1 MHDFEYE
8 SPSTLAQ
15 AVALLAQG
23 GSRPLAG
30 GTDLIDHIRTGRFRP
45 SVVVDLKKIPEL
57 AQLVTGASGLRLGA
71 AVPCYQLRESAAIR
85 DQYSAIAD
93 AVSIIGGVQI
103 QNRATVGG
111 NLCTSGPAAD
121 SAPALLALGA
131 ACVITG
137 PQGNRTVPLEQ
148 FFTGPG
154 KNVLQPGEILVEVT
168 CPAPAAQSGSNY
180 RRFIPR
186 NEMDIAVVGV
196 GVSVTL
202 DASGQTITAARIG
215 LGAVGPTPI
224 LASEAAKTLLG
235 KPANDASYKVA
246 GEAARAQTSP
256 IDDMRGTVEFR
267 RHVTGV
273 LVERSLREAV
283 ARAKGESQYH
293 AHVRVPCCS

>member
-8 SPSTLAQ
+8 CPRTLAD
-15 AVALLAQG
+15 AVALLTKG
-23 GSRPLAG
+23 DSRPLAG
-30 GTDLIDHIRTGRFRP
+30 GTDLIDHMRTGRFRP
-45 SVVVDLKKIPEL
+45 ALVVDVKKIPEL
-57 AQLVTGASGLRLGA
+57 SLLESNDKGLRIGA
-71 AVPCYQLRESAAIR
+71 AVSCFQLQSSSTIR

-93 AVSIIGGVQI
+93 AVSIIGSVQV
-103 QNRATVGG
+103 QNRASMGG

-131 ACVITG
+131 QCVIAG
-137 PQGNRTVPLEQ
+137 PKGSRAVPLEQ

-154 KNVLQPGEILVEVT
+154 KNVLQAGEILVEIT
-168 CPAPAAQSGSNY
+168 CPAPAPKSGSNY

-202 DASGQTITAARIG
+202 DPSGQTITAARIG

-224 LASEAAKTLLG
+224 LATEAAKKLIG
-235 KPANDASYKVA
+235 KPATDENYKAA

-283 ARAKGESQYH
+283 ARARGESKYH
-293 AHVRVPCCS
+293 SHVRIPCC

>member
-1 MHDFEYE
+1 MHDFDFE
-8 SPSTLAQ
+8 SPRTLAE
-15 AVALLAQG
+15 AVSLLASRD
-23 GSRPLAG
+23 SRPLAG

-45 SVVVDLKKIPEL
+45 SLVVDLKKIPEL
-57 AQLVTGASGLRLGA
+57 LRLVADANGLHLGA
-71 AVPCYQLRESAAIR
+71 AVPCHQIQASAEVR
-85 DQYSAIAD
+85 QNYMAIAD

-121 SAPALLALGA
+121 SAPALLALSA
-131 ACVITG
+131 TCHIVG
-137 PQGNRTVPLEQ
+137 PQGNRTLPLDQ

-154 KNVLQPGEILVEVT
+154 KNVLQPGEILVEIT
-168 CPAPAAQSGSNY
+168 CPVPAPKSGSNY

-202 DASGQTITAARIG
+202 DASGQSITAARIG

-224 LASEAAKTLLG
+224 LAVDAAKTLIG
-235 KPANDASYKVA
+235 QPANDASYKAA
-246 GEAARAQTSP
+246 GEAARAATRP

-283 ARAKGESQYH
+283 ARARGESQYQP
-293 AHVRVPCCS
+293 HVRIPCS

>member
-1 MHDFEYE
+1 MHDFDFE
-8 SPSTLAQ
+8 SPRTLAE
-15 AVALLAQG
+15 AVSLLASRD
-23 GSRPLAG
+23 SRPLAG
-30 GTDLIDHIRTGRFRP
+30 GTDLIDHIRTGRFHP
-45 SVVVDLKKIPEL
+45 ALVVDLKQIPEL
-57 AQLVTGASGLRLGA
+57 TKLVVDAKGLHLGA
-71 AVPCYQLRESAAIR
+71 AVPCYQIQASAEIR
-85 DQYSAIAD
+85 QHYTALAD

-131 ACVITG
+131 TCHITG
-137 PQGNRTVPLEQ
+137 PKGNRSLPLEQ

-168 CPAPAAQSGSNY
+168 CPAPAAKSGSNY

-196 GVSVTL
+196 GVSITL

-224 LASEAAKTLLG
+224 LASDAAQTLIG
-235 KPANDASYKVA
+235 KPASDANFKAA
-246 GEAARAQTSP
+246 GEAARAATRP

-283 ARAKGESQYH
+283 ARARGESQYH
-293 AHVRVPCCS
+293 AHVRLPCC

>member
-8 SPSTLAQ
+8 SPRTLAE
-15 AVALLAQG
+15 AVAILG
-23 GSRPLAG
+23 RGDGKPLAG

-45 SVVVDLKKIPEL
+45 AVVVDLKKIPEL
-57 AQLVTGASGLRLGA
+57 AILVSDSHGLRVGA
-71 AVPCYQLRESAAIR
+71 AVPSYKLQSSAVIR
-85 DQYSAIAD
+85 QQYTAIAD

-103 QNRATVGG
+103 QNRATIGG

-131 ACVITG
+131 QCVITG
-137 PQGNRTVPLEQ
+137 PQGTRTVPLEK

-154 KNVLQPGEILVEVT
+154 KNVLQVGEVLVEIT
-168 CPAPAAQSGSNY
+168 CPAPAPHSGSNY

-202 DASGQTITAARIG
+202 DASGQTVTAARIG

-224 LASEAAKTLLG
+224 LATEAAKFLIG
-235 KPANDASYKVA
+235 QPVCDASFKTA
-246 GEAARAQTSP
+246 GEVARTQTSP

-283 ARAKGESQYH
+283 ARARGESQFH
-293 AHVRVPCCS
+293 PHVRGSCGG

>member
-8 SPSTLAQ
+8 CPRTLAD
-15 AVALLAQG
+15 AVALLAKG
-23 GSRPLAG
+23 ESRPLAG
-30 GTDLIDHIRTGRFRP
+30 GTDLIDHMRTGRFRP
-45 SVVVDLKKIPEL
+45 ALVVDVKKIPEL
-57 AQLVTGASGLRLGA
+57 SLLESNDKVLRIGA
-71 AVPCYQLRESAAIR
+71 AVSCFRLQSCSTIR

-93 AVSIIGGVQI
+93 AVSIIGSVQV
-103 QNRATVGG
+103 QSRASMGG

-121 SAPALLALGA
+121 SAPALLALSA
-131 ACVITG
+131 QCVIAG
-137 PQGNRTVPLEQ
+137 PKGNRTVPLEQ

-154 KNVLQPGEILVEVT
+154 KNVLQAGEILVEII
-168 CPAPAAQSGSNY
+168 CPAPAPKSGSNY

-224 LASEAAKTLLG
+224 LATEAAKKLIG
-235 KPANDASYKVA
+235 KPATDENYKAA

-283 ARAKGESQYH
+283 ARARGESKYH
-293 AHVRVPCCS
+293 SHVRIPCC

>member
-1 MHDFEYE
+1 MHDFDYE
-8 SPSTLAQ
+8 CPRTLAD
-15 AVALLAQG
+15 AVTLLAKG
-23 GSRPLAG
+23 DSRPLAG
-30 GTDLIDHIRTGRFRP
+30 GTDLIDHMRTGRFRP
-45 SVVVDLKKIPEL
+45 ALVVDVKKIPEL
-57 AQLVTGASGLRLGA
+57 SLLESNGKGLRIGA
-71 AVPCYQLRESAAIR
+71 AVSCFQIQSSAAIR

-93 AVSIIGGVQI
+93 AVSIIGSVQV
-103 QNRATVGG
+103 QSRASIGG

-131 ACVITG
+131 QCVIAG
-137 PQGNRTVPLEQ
+137 PKGNRTVPLEQ

-154 KNVLQPGEILVEVT
+154 KNVLQAGEILVEIT
-168 CPAPAAQSGSNY
+168 CPAPAPKSGSNY

-196 GVSVTL
+196 GASVTL

-224 LASEAAKTLLG
+224 LAAEAAKKLIG
-235 KPANDASYKVA
+235 KSATDESYKAA
-246 GEAARAQTSP
+246 GEAARAQASP

-267 RHVTGV
+267 RHITGV

-283 ARAKGESQYH
+283 ARARGESKYH
-293 AHVRVPCCS
+293 SHVRIPCC

>member
-1 MHDFEYE
+1 MHDFDYQA
-8 SPSTLAQ
+8 PRTLAE
-15 AVALLAQG
+15 AVALLAKG
-23 GSRPLAG
+23 DSRPLAG
-30 GTDLIDHIRTGRFRP
+30 GTDLIDHMRTGRFRP
-45 SVVVDLKKIPEL
+45 AVVVDIKKIPEL
-57 AQLVTGASGLRLGA
+57 TQLVADSNGLRLGA
-71 AVPCYQLRESAAIR
+71 AVPCYKIQSTCAVKSS
-85 DQYSAIAD
+85 YSALAD
-93 AVSIIGGVQI
+93 SVSIIGGVQV

-131 ACVITG
+131 ICVIAG
-137 PQGNRTVPLEQ
+137 PKGNRSVPLEQ

-154 KNVLQPGEILVEVT
+154 KNVLQPGEILVEIT
-168 CPAPAAQSGSNY
+168 CPAPAPKSGSNY

-202 DASGQTITAARIG
+202 DASGQTIIAARIG

-224 LASEAAKTLLG
+224 LASDATQTLIG
-235 KPANDASYKVA
+235 KPASDDSYKAA
-246 GEAARAQTSP
+246 GEAARQQTSP

-273 LVERSLREAV
+273 LVERALREAV
-283 ARAKGESQYH
+283 ARARGESQFH
-293 AHVRVPCCS
+293 SHVKHGCCG

>member
-8 SPSTLAQ
+8 SPRTLAE
-15 AVALLAQG
+15 AVAILG
-23 GSRPLAG
+23 RGDGKPLAG

-45 SVVVDLKKIPEL
+45 AVVVDLKKITEL
-57 AQLVTGASGLRLGA
+57 AILVSDSHGLRVGA
-71 AVPCYQLRESAAIR
+71 AVPSYKLQNSAVIR
-85 DQYSAIAD
+85 QQYSAIAD

-103 QNRATVGG
+103 QNRATIGG

-131 ACVITG
+131 QCVITG
-137 PQGNRTVPLEQ
+137 PQGTRTVPLNQ

-154 KNVLQPGEILVEVT
+154 KNVLQVGEVLVEIT
-168 CPAPAAQSGSNY
+168 CPAPALHSGSNY

-202 DASGQTITAARIG
+202 DSSGQTITAAGIG

-224 LASEAAKTLLG
+224 LATEAAKALIG
-235 KPANDASYKVA
+235 QPVGDASFKAA
-246 GEAARAQTSP
+246 GEAARTQTSP

-273 LVERSLREAV
+273 LVERALREAV
-283 ARAKGESQYH
+283 ARARGESQFH
-293 AHVRVPCCS
+293 PHVRGSCGG